1 MSAPDHDPSLDPQ
14 VQLFSEGW
22 LFAALLD
29 MVDEHCTT
37 TEPGR
42 VKSFGWR
49 SNARAMRLLAQAEYL
64 EIDREDGDDIE
75 ARILPKARELISLV
89 AVAEKTA

>member
-1 MSAPDHDPSLDPQ
+1 MSAPDHDPGSHLQ
-14 VQLFSEGW
+14 ALLFSEGW

-37 TEPGR
+37 PDSDR

-49 SNARAMRLLAQAEYL
+49 SNARAMRLLAQAGYI
-64 EIDREDGDDIE
+64 EIEREDGDRNRSDH
-75 ARILPKARELISLV
+75 S
-89 AVAEKTA
+89 AEGA